1 MKKILALIGLALSLN
16 FQSISQT
23 IHCDSLDNNLRYVQ
37 IKNIEY
43 TPLVDVVYINRLYFK
58 ITGYEPKAAECY
70 GSATISW
77 WLKFPDNTS
86 RYQTAL
92 EGQYITNINVD
103 TNSLYLS
110 TIGLLYDIQNNATF
124 KGKQIDISIIEN

>member
-1 MKKILALIGLALSLN
+1 MKKLLVLLGLALSLN

-43 TPLVDVVYINRLYFK
+43 TPLVDAVYINRLYFK

-92 EGQYITNINVD
+92 EGQYITTISTD
-103 TNSLYLS
+103 SNSLYLS
-110 TIGLLYDIQNNATF
+110 TIGLLMDVKKNATYRGF
-124 KGKQIDISIIEN
+124 NIDISIIEN